1 MTLIKSSKSTVN
13 FFKSLLIALI
23 LALTIAPIIL
33 LLSSANASWVF
44 MATVL
49 WSLGSLLI
57 FHPFVVYVYPHL
69 LSKMGVYL
77 LTSILLIVSAW
88 FNISM
93 ITLFLPYDYLYY
105 GIFNA
110 TLTQISLWGS
120 LYIILLNTIITNF
133 ILISNI
139 DFYKEESLF

>member
-13 FFKSLLIALI
+13 FFKSLLIAII